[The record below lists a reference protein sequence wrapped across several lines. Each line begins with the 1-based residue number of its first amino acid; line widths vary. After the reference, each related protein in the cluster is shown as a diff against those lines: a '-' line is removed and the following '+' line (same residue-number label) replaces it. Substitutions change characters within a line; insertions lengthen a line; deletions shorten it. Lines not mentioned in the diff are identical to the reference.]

1 MGKPSSM
8 TPQESGPTR
17 PKHHARA
24 STSGMAPQQETAGL
38 IEQAEALRAS
48 LRDALSRA
56 DQLIRWLKQHRKE
69 GRIVQSALASLASLG
84 QLQTLD
90 S

>member
-1 MGKPSSM
+1 MPTSSA
-8 TPQESGPTR
+8 PENVPAR
-17 PKHHARA
+17 PKRCARTSA
-24 STSGMAPQQETAGL
+24 SGTAPQQETTGL
-38 IEQAEALRAS
+38 IEQAEAVRAS
-48 LRDALSRA
+48 LRDALSTT

-69 GRIVQSALASLASLG
+69 GRIVHSALASLR